1 MNDIFKGGKKLAE
14 GGYGCVFHPEINCK
28 GLETDNMQYVSKIQQ
43 KDFSAENEIKVG
55 EIIKEGVKDM
65 PENPLINNFAP
76 VLNSC
81 PITMSQ
87 LKVPDIGECRVLNRI
102 DQSNMILMKI
112 RFIDSTDFDSYV
124 IKNKNTSAILLTL
137 ISAFNH
143 LLRSLKILEKVK
155 VVQFD
160 LKGQNIV
167 FDTKKLQPIIID
179 FGLSLPMEKVNNE
192 TLLNYFYIY
201 APEYYVWPLEVHYL
215 NLILHIN
222 PQPTK
227 DEIKDLVNAYVKS
240 NAALDGFSNEFK
252 KNFSTACENQLLHY
266 NELPLTER
274 KNYILRF
281 WNTWDNYSLSII
293 YIKFIYFIIRSN
305 DKSIFKNGFVSY
317 FTELLLMNIHPDP
330 TRRLSLE
337 NTLKQF
343 NKYLYNNPINKAD
356 KFQDLVESFAKNKK
370 SVDKELKLN
379 SRKIKTLTEKTIRAK
394 KRIEIKSEN
403 R

>member
-43 KDFSAENEIKVG
+43 KDFSADNEIKIG

-65 PENPLINNFAP
+65 PEKPLINNFAP

-87 LKVPDIGECRVLNRI
+87 LKVPDIGECRILNRV

-124 IKNKNTSAILLTL
+124 IENKNTSAVLLTL

-240 NAALDGFSNEFK
+240 NAALDGFSSEFK
-252 KNFSTACENQLLHY
+252 KNFSTACE

-305 DKSIFKNGFVSY
+305 DKSIFENGFVSY

-356 KFQDLVESFAKNKK
+356 KFQDLVESFAKNKR
-370 SVDKELKLN
+370 SVNKELKLN

-394 KRIEIKSEN
+394 KRTEIKSEN